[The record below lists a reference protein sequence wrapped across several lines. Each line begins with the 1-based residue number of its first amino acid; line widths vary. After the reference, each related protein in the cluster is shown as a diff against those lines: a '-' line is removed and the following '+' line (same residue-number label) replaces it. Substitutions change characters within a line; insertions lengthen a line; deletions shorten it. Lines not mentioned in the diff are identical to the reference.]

1 MHNVGKERRLVFLLA
16 LATGLAACKA
26 DSPPLSGEDDD
37 VGDEC
42 TPYADQLIA
51 YTPVAGGSPTDGEF
65 ALGAPDEQLVTIS
78 TDDVLTIGFVG
89 LGGVEEGEE
98 EGTAD
103 IRLHGIAV
111 DGTEVNVW
119 MSVDGE
125 IWETAGSAGN
135 FDSDADLDLDIG
147 ETASLSLVVYL
158 QLVGVTGQL
167 AVDAVESLQT
177 DCSTTVR

>member
-1 MHNVGKERRLVFLLA
+1 MHNVGEERRLVLLLA

-26 DSPPLSGEDDD
+26 DTPPLTGQDDD
-37 VGDEC
+37 VGDDC
-42 TPYADQLIA
+42 TPFADQLVA
-51 YTPVAGGSPTDGEF
+51 YTPVAGGSPVDGEL

-78 TDDVLTIGFVG
+78 TDDVLTIGFVS
-89 LGGVEEGEE
+89 LGGVEDQEE
-98 EGTAD
+98 DGDD

-119 MSVDGE
+119 MSTDGE
-125 IWETAGSAGN
+125 TWQTAGSAGN
-135 FDSDADLDLDIG
+135 FDVGADLDLDIS

-167 AVDAVESLQT
+167 AVDAAESLQT
-177 DCSTTVR
+177 GCSTTVR